1 MKKSFVIFLI
11 INMLVLTSVFS
22 ILGQAATCDLNAKL
36 LNQDPFPAIPGESV
50 WLVFQIDGVD
60 NPNCGK
66 VDFTLIESYPLTIEE
81 GTSAITSIN
90 SGVFVRNFGNF
101 FLAPYTVIID
111 EDALDGQN
119 EIEAFLDA
127 QNSPSKIVDFEIT
140 VEDSRADFEV
150 SIRDYVESTREITF
164 EILNIAERDIE
175 SLTIEIA
182 KQDNILIKGT
192 NRNIVGSLDAN
203 EDTTFSFE
211 GTPTDGDINLDIFYT
226 DKIGVRRNI
235 QKTVNYD
242 SSYFVNRARDQN
254 GNGSGVYWVVGIV
267 VVLLI
272 WWFLRIRKKK
282 HDVHHAK
289 HGHRGASHHK
299 KH

>member
-1 MKKSFVIFLI
+1 MFLVFAL
-11 INMLVLTSVFS
+11 MLVTPVFAQSVVCN
-22 ILGQAATCDLNAKL
+22 LDAKL

-50 WLVFQIDGVD
+50 RLVFQIDGVD
-60 NPNCGK
+60 NPDCGR
-66 VDFTLIESYPLTIEE
+66 VDFKLMESYPITIEE
-81 GTSAITSIN
+81 GTNAVTSID

-111 EDALDGQN
+111 EDALDGET

-150 SIRDYVESTREITF
+150 SIKDYVASQKEITF
-164 EILNIAERDIE
+164 EILNIAESDVE
-175 SLTIEIA
+175 SLTIEIER
-182 KQDNILIKGT
+182 QDNIVVKGS

-211 GTPTDGDINLDIFYT
+211 ATPQDGDIDLNIFYT
-226 DKIGVRRNI
+226 DTTGVRRMVE
-235 QKTVNYD
+235 KTVSYD
-242 SSYFVNRARDQN
+242 STYFTDRVRDQN
-254 GNGSGVYWVVGIV
+254 GNGSAVYWIIGIV

-272 WWFLRIRKKK
+272 WWFFFRKKK
-282 HDVHHAK
+282 HAHHA
-289 HGHRGASHHK
+289 HHK
-299 KH
+299 GHHASGHHKRK